1 MGESLRS
8 KAYGLLTSRRGDR
21 LAPVAL
27 AKRAVL
33 RVNEA
38 VGRPLACPEELA
50 ERRAWEAPAGDGAG
64 PKTEAREAAPVVLF
78 HTDRHVSRLKKL
90 RLVLQ
95 AADVPYALRNV
106 EGDLPSIEAV
116 QRESDGRELPVVFI
130 GGECVGGMNEL
141 IDLNNS
147 GKLRKLVFG

>member
-1 MGESLRS
+1 MTRSLRS

-21 LAPVAL
+21 LGPVAL
-27 AKRAVL
+27 AKRAAL

-38 VGRPLACPEELA
+38 VGRPLASDQELA
-50 ERRAWEAPAGDGAG
+50 ERRSWESSNAGDAARAAA
-64 PKTEAREAAPVVLF
+64 AREPAPVVLF

-90 RLVLQ
+90 RQVLQ
-95 AADVPYALRNV
+95 AAEIPYDLRNV

-147 GKLRKLVFG
+147 GKLRELVFG

>member
-1 MGESLRS
+1 MIDQLRR

-21 LAPVAL
+21 LPPVAL

-38 VGRPLACPEELA
+38 VGRPLASDQELA
-50 ERRAWEAPAGDGAG
+50 ERRAWEATDAGDGGEASA
-64 PKTEAREAAPVVLF
+64 AREAAPVVLF

-90 RLVLQ
+90 RQVLQ
-95 AADVPYALRNV
+95 AAEIPYDLRNV

-116 QRESDGRELPVVFI
+116 QRESGGRQLPVVFI

-147 GKLRKLVFG
+147 GKLRELVFG